1 MYDDDTIA
9 AVRPRMFSIA
19 YRMLG
24 SVSEAEDVVQEA
36 FLRQQRALADGVEIQ
51 SPAAYLSTVVTRLAI
66 DELKSA
72 RAQRETYVG
81 EWLPEPLLTDQRAV
95 DPAAKA
101 EQADSLSWAFL
112 LLLERLSPVERAVFL
127 LHDVFGY
134 EFDEIAE
141 IVGKSEANCRQLASR
156 ARRHV
161 EEGKP
166 RFEASRRKRNE
177 LAGRFFSA
185 MSDGNLDG
193 LVKLLAA
200 DVAVYGDGGGKVP
213 AWTRPITGVDHV
225 GRLLIGMGRQIRE
238 YGARIEQH
246 EVNGQPGAMILDAE
260 GELVSVLSLEIVDDT
275 VRRVRGVINPDKLHH
290 LGPVADVW
298 ALLQQGP

>member
-9 AVRPRMFSIA
+9 AMRPRMFSIA

-81 EWLPEPLLTDQRAV
+81 EWLPEPLLTDKGAA

-134 EFDEIAE
+134 GFDEIAE
-141 IVGKSEANCRQLASR
+141 IVGKNEANCRQLASR

-166 RFEASRRKRNE
+166 RFEASRRKRE
-177 LAGRFFSA
+177 RAGR
-185 MSDGNLDG
+185 
-193 LVKLLAA
+193 
-200 DVAVYGDGGGKVP
+200 AVLCGD
-213 AWTRPITGVDHV
+213 
-225 GRLLIGMGRQIRE
+225 
-238 YGARIEQH
+238 
-246 EVNGQPGAMILDAE
+246 
-260 GELVSVLSLEIVDDT
+260 
-275 VRRVRGVINPDKLHH
+275 VRRQSRRSGGAFGGRCRSLWRRRRKGPGLDSADHRCGPCRASVDRAWAAGPRVWGADRDARGQWSAGGDDP
-290 LGPVADVW
+290 
-298 ALLQQGP
+298 